1 MNTDEI
7 RVKKFMTCIIAGDEL
22 SMIENAGISLDM
34 LLTTKA
40 EGQENCEY

>member
-1 MNTDEI
+1 MYKI
-7 RVKKFMTCIIAGDEL
+7 RVKKIRTCIIGDFEL
-22 SMIENAGISLDM
+22 AIIKNAGISIDT